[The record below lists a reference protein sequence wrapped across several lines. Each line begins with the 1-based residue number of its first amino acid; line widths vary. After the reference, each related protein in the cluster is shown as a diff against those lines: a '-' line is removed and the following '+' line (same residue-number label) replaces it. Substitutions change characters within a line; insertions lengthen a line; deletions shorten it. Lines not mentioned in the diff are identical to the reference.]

1 MVERKAAHEPQG
13 SGFLFQDEP
22 NRLAVWA
29 PPEAYPEQ
37 ALAISLVVRVEGGV
51 LGLQV
56 HDEPPHGGS
65 LLLRAFSEPKKLS
78 MPSAS
83 KRANLR

>member
-1 MVERKAAHEPQG
+1 VVERKAAHEPQG

-37 ALAISLVVRVEGGV
+37 ALAISL
-51 LGLQV
+51 GLKVGCWAYQV
-56 HDEPPHGGS
+56 HDEPPHVGS
-65 LLLRAFSEPKKLS
+65 LLLRAFSEPKKLY